1 MKKMRINRNQRGVT
15 LVELVITMVIISIA
29 VAGVMT
35 VINSTILHSADPVL
49 RQQAIAIAEAYM
61 EEITLKN
68 YLDPDDDQ
76 LCPGAEANRKLFD
89 NICDYNG
96 LNNNGARS
104 QSDPST
110 VIVPNYTVTV
120 VVASENFG
128 PTAPAG
134 VQVAG
139 LKINVTVTDPAGES
153 LTLSGYRT
161 DY

>member
-15 LVELVITMVIISIA
+15 LVELVIAMVIISIA
-29 VAGVMT
+29 VAGVML

-68 YLDPDDDQ
+68 FADPDTDGEGSRALYDDVDDYHG
-76 LCPGAEANRKLFD
+76 LSDSGAVD
-89 NICDYNG
+89 QNG
-96 LNNNGARS
+96 TPVSGLEKYRVDVSVQA
-104 QSDPST
+104 QS
-110 VIVPNYTVTV
+110 Y
-120 VVASENFG
+120 G
-128 PTAPAG
+128 PAG
-134 VQVAG
+134 NQVAG
-139 LKINVTVTDPAGES
+139 LKINVSVTDPAGES